1 MVNLCALRDND
12 RDHRPDCDGR
22 SQTLGHIAISTF
34 RLFCHRLD
42 WRLTYLDNMVR
53 TMKTNSPKKG
63 LAGKL
68 ISLTIIAIAILLAMY
83 VWHQRSQSPS
93 TDDASIDADVTHV
106 ASPVGGRLASLSVT
120 ENQQVH
126 PGDILY
132 QIDPVPYRL
141 AVAQAQADLELAQ
154 AALETKKRA
163 LAVQQSSA
171 KVAAK
176 QTHRSNTNLA
186 LANRTVERLR
196 PLAAKGYVPQQ
207 QLDQAQVAERDAET
221 SLQQAKE
228 QESAAAQAIDNTA
241 SAEAAVHAREA
252 ALAIAQRALE
262 DTTVRAKTAGRV
274 VGLSA
279 SPGEMLA
286 PLQSL
291 FTLINTE
298 EWFAIA
304 NFREMDLQH
313 IAPGNCVTVYSMID
327 RELPIKGVVQGIGWG
342 VMDTGHIVLPRSVP
356 YVERSLT
363 WVRVAQRFP
372 VRIKLENPPPQVT
385 RLGASAIAE
394 VKRGAACK

>member
-1 MVNLCALRDND
+1 
-12 RDHRPDCDGR
+12 
-22 SQTLGHIAISTF
+22 
-34 RLFCHRLD
+34 
-42 WRLTYLDNMVR
+42 
-53 TMKTNSPKKG
+53 MKTNSTKKR
-63 LAGKL
+63 LPGKL
-68 ISLTIIAIAILLAMY
+68 ISLSIIAIAIMLAMY

-106 ASPVGGRLASLSVT
+106 ASPVGGRLTSLSVS
-120 ENQQVH
+120 ENQAVH
-126 PGDILY
+126 PGDMLY

-228 QESAAAQAIDNTA
+228 QESAATQAIDTTA

-304 NFREMDLQH
+304 NFKEIDLQH

-356 YVERSLT
+356 YVERSLN

-372 VRIKLENPPPQVT
+372 VRIKLENPPQQIT

>member
-1 MVNLCALRDND
+1 
-12 RDHRPDCDGR
+12 
-22 SQTLGHIAISTF
+22 
-34 RLFCHRLD
+34 
-42 WRLTYLDNMVR
+42 
-53 TMKTNSPKKG
+53 
-63 LAGKL
+63 
-68 ISLTIIAIAILLAMY
+68 
-83 VWHQRSQSPS
+83 
-93 TDDASIDADVTHV
+93 
-106 ASPVGGRLASLSVT
+106 
-120 ENQQVH
+120 
-126 PGDILY
+126 
-132 QIDPVPYRL
+132 
-141 AVAQAQADLELAQ
+141 
-154 AALETKKRA
+154 
-163 LAVQQSSA
+163 
-171 KVAAK
+171 
-176 QTHRSNTNLA
+176 
-186 LANRTVERLR
+186 LR

-228 QESAAAQAIDNTA
+228 QESAATQAIDTTA

-304 NFREMDLQH
+304 NFKEIDLQH

-356 YVERSLT
+356 YVERSLN

-372 VRIKLENPPPQVT
+372 VRIKLENPPQQIT